1 MGATNTPLAQTLYD
15 QLNASAPSLFAPA
28 STALGLVAL
37 GIVERASSI
46 MIHVAWG
53 YLCLMAAYYRKKWL
67 FIIALPMGFID
78 FLVPFAQGSIII
90 FEGVVFALSLLS
102 VLIALLAVRHVR
114 KSSEKITSGTG

>member
-1 MGATNTPLAQTLYD
+1 
-15 QLNASAPSLFAPA
+15 
-28 STALGLVAL
+28 
-37 GIVERASSI
+37 
-46 MIHVAWG
+46 
-53 YLCLMAAYYRKKWL
+53 MAAYYRKKWL